1 MSCFIS
7 FRVLVSQEVASFME
21 YWFST
26 DAELIRQEQCR
37 KGVCDLLLGICF
49 LQNRITILFSCSKA
63 LHTPFSLHKKT
74 Y

>member
-1 MSCFIS
+1 
-7 FRVLVSQEVASFME
+7 ME

-49 LQNRITILFSCSKA
+49 LQNRITILFSFSKA